1 MTAAR
6 TSASHR
12 PCLQLSQCTQRHLF
26 MYLFFHIF
34 PIFCLVSTMMTWWRY
49 RRGWRWQWQ
58 AWGQVRQVRNK
69 IGWWR
74 GWPQWNPQC
83 FRTHQHGSSMIQ
95 LVYVPGLLLLSCP
108 GPGSLT
114 ERADYCIECWRFAGD
129 FQTSTCL
136 EHTPSIYHCFT
147 TRFQAPAPTLWQ
159 LELISALLGNM
170 DSSLTG
176 RCPRPLCAPGLFH
189 QGPCAWGKV
198 SHRYVI
204 IIMMYFSSLFFGL
217 T

>member
-1 MTAAR
+1 
-6 TSASHR
+6 
-12 PCLQLSQCTQRHLF
+12 
-26 MYLFFHIF
+26 
-34 PIFCLVSTMMTWWRY
+34 
-49 RRGWRWQWQ
+49 
-58 AWGQVRQVRNK
+58 
-69 IGWWR
+69 
-74 GWPQWNPQC
+74 
-83 FRTHQHGSSMIQ
+83 MIQ

-204 IIMMYFSSLFFGL
+204 IIMMYFSSLFLASLKGL
-217 T
+217 PWFAKIST